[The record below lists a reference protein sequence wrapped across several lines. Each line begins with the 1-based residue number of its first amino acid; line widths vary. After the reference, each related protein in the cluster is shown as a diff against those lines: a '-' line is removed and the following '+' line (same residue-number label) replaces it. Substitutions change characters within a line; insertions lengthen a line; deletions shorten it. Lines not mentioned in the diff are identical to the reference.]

1 MKKKKLL
8 WQLPFLAFLI
18 IGTVLIVHGQ
28 QSVPYQHD
36 EGKVF
41 GTTYHI
47 TYQSNENLQ
56 KEIEQELKV
65 VDIEFSMFNPQSTV
79 SLINQGKKPF
89 LNESFLEVY
98 AMAEQV
104 YKESGSIRH
113 YSGSS
118 CQRMGLWI
126 QDTAAA

>member
-65 VDIEFSMFNPQSTV
+65 VDMEFSMFNPQSTV
-79 SLINQGKKPF
+79 SLINQGKKPI

-98 AMAEQV
+98 TIA
-104 YKESGSIRH
+104 
-113 YSGSS
+113 
-118 CQRMGLWI
+118 
-126 QDTAAA
+126 